1 MIWCRFKCPPLAAR
15 YDHVCGRLRPARRCL
30 LHAIWARYRSW
41 APAVCLSTYF
51 VLSSHSV
58 KAQLPAARLPARR
71 TFHRP
76 TVPAIPLW
84 EGRFEKESPIFPG
97 SYAQNEINK
106 NKRLGS
112 LFLNFL
118 SLHHSAREERLLRE
132 KKPWK
137 KKGLM
142 RVKRWNRKKRK
153 EKKLQKVFGSSEKI
167 STFAVPT
174 ETEGKQ
180 KKIKRAWCHR
190 NIADT
195 EVEAQKV
202 L

>member
-1 MIWCRFKCPPLAAR
+1 MFAAVYVQLGAACCMQFGQDTGHEPR
-15 YDHVCGRLRPARRCL
+15 QCAFHILRP
-30 LHAIWARYRSW
+30 Y
-41 APAVCLSTYF
+41 
-51 VLSSHSV
+51 SV
-58 KAQLPAARLPARR
+58 IAQLPAARLPARR

-76 TVPAIPLW
+76 TVPAIPLR
-84 EGRFEKESPIFPG
+84 EGAAEKESPIFPG
-97 SYAQNEINK
+97 SYVQNEINK

-137 KKGLM
+137 KKGLT
-142 RVKRWNRKKRK
+142 RVKRRNRKKRK
-153 EKKLQKVFGSSEKI
+153 EKNFKKFLEVQKRFLPLQSQRKRRENK
-167 STFAVPT
+167 
-174 ETEGKQ
+174 
-180 KKIKRAWCHR
+180 KKIKTAQCHR